1 MKVLV
6 TGATGFIGNHV
17 IQKLLKNNDEI
28 IATSLNQVKARSFPW
43 FKYVHYL
50 ALDLSNLDYSN
61 NYYNFFNQPDI
72 IIHLAWEGLPNYN
85 SLFHIEQNLSR
96 HSFFIKNLV
105 VNGAKDITVAGTCL
119 EYGLKEGKLDEELP
133 SEPANPYAIAKDT
146 LRKNLE
152 QLQQHTHFD
161 LKWMRL
167 FYMYGKGQNP
177 NALFSQLEKAL
188 EKNNREFNMSKGDQ
202 QRDYLPVEIA
212 AEYIVSI
219 AKQRKINGIINC
231 CSGVP
236 ITINDL
242 VEKFLKEKGKTIKL
256 NKGYYPY
263 PEYEPLNFWGD
274 NRKLKNIIG

>member
-17 IQKLLKNNDEI
+17 VQELLRYNDEV
-28 IATSLNQVKARSFPW
+28 IATSSNKNKAKSFSWFTQVT
-43 FKYVHYL
+43 YL
-50 ALDLSNLDYSN
+50 ELDLAQLDYSKD
-61 NYYNFFNQPDI
+61 YYNFFNQPDV

-96 HSFFIKNLV
+96 HYFFLKNLAF
-105 VNGAKDITVAGTCL
+105 NGAKDISVAGTCL
-119 EYGLKEGKLDEELP
+119 EYGLKEGKLDEGLP
-133 SEPANPYAIAKDT
+133 SEPTNSYAIAKDT

-167 FYMYGKGQNP
+167 FYMYGSGQNP

-188 EKNNREFNMSKGDQ
+188 EENEEVFNMSNGDQ
-202 QRDYLPVEIA
+202 QRDYLPVDMA

-263 PEYEPLNFWGD
+263 SEYEPLNFWGD
-274 NRKLKNIIG
+274 NTKLKNIIR